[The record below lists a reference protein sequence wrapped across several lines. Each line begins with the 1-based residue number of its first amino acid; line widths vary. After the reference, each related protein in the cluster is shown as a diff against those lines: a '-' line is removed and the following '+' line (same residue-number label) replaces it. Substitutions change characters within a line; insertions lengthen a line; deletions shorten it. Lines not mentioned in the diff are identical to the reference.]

1 MAEWQHHTYALLCEE
16 ILAKFV
22 GEEIPRDDLR
32 MMLTRCF
39 GTFSEASVVPLKH
52 LENRAAVD
60 DTWLA
65 ELFHGPVS
73 FSTPYIALN
82 LFLSLTSLS
91 PSLHLAY
98 LSCSWLLGCV
108 FARVRMKNE
117 ECSSLLK
124 QRYERVWGDVS
135 VRQDGAGH
143 CYTQRTELSVRRVQQ

>member
-1 MAEWQHHTYALLCEE
+1 LRIIPFCMAQWQHHTYALLCEE

-60 DTWLA
+60 DMWLA

-73 FSTPYIALN
+73 LSTAYLALN
-82 LFLSLTSLS
+82 PFLLVASLP
-91 PSLHLAY
+91 PSLLLAS
-98 LSCSWLLGCV
+98 LSCSWLLC
-108 FARVRMKNE
+108 
-117 ECSSLLK
+117 CL
-124 QRYERVWGDVS
+124 
-135 VRQDGAGH
+135 
-143 CYTQRTELSVRRVQQ
+143 